1 MKNAPIRIEANRRCE
16 YHKIYITK
24 SGGVCPI
31 RTNIVI
37 EDALMKEAM
46 ALSGIKTKKETV
58 DTGLKLLV

>member
-1 MKNAPIRIEANRRCE
+1 
-16 YHKIYITK
+16 
-24 SGGVCPI
+24 VCPI